1 MYFNQINTKETQT
14 MNSVD
19 KPALSGK
26 EVVPAVEGFAHKTVN
41 IAGRRSAR
49 DSLQHKTVQSN
60 TPADERWRT
69 SPRKH
74 SVHISV
80 HY

>member
-1 MYFNQINTKETQT
+1 

-41 IAGRRSAR
+41 IVERRSAR